1 MDCAEADRSLLYIIF
16 PFIRMDSVYPDRS
29 KGLYVSS
36 ICLYAYYALSDGV
49 CSYCCYVN
57 IPKTNISLGRIMS
70 LMVTTNRYSALHFEV
85 MSWVRFVVLF
95 VLDLKK

>member
-1 MDCAEADRSLLYIIF
+1 
-16 PFIRMDSVYPDRS
+16 MDSVYPDRS
-29 KGLYVSS
+29 KGLYASS

-57 IPKTNISLGRIMS
+57 ITETNISLGRIMS
-70 LMVTTNRYSALHFEV
+70 LMVTTNGYSALYFEV

-95 VLDLKK
+95 VLDLR